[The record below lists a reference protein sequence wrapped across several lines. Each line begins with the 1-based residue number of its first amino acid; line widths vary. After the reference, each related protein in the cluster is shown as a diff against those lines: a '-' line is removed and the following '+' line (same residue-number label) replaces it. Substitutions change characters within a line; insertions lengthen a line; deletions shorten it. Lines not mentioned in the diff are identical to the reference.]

1 MSDHTAEPR
10 WGNIVT
16 ARHLR
21 NHQVQVIMDTGDESK
36 RRGPWSIIVDE
47 APQSGGEGVG
57 PSPINLTLGALAA

>member
-1 MSDHTAEPR
+1 MSNETDEPG

-16 ARHLR
+16 ARRLR
-21 NHQVQVIMDTGDESK
+21 NHQVQVTMDTGEDTK
-36 RRGPWSIIVDE
+36 RRGPWSLIVDE